1 MSEYFKNLIEEN
13 IKQLKVE
20 NDALLKQKDEKINL
34 LEEEIKNV
42 NKKINYLN

>member
-1 MSEYFKNLIEEN
+1 MSDYFKRLIEEN

-20 NDALLKQKDEKINL
+20 NDAHLKQKDEKINL

-42 NKKINYLN
+42 NKKINY